1 MVKSII
7 DGIQDGKAITR
18 PMGYKMVK
26 AMTDGNER
34 VYKFLIDVYAN
45 KKRINESLR
54 QKQEWQR
61 KDIHIK

>member
-1 MVKSII
+1 LNIKIRQEVSWESILN
-7 DGIQDGKAITR
+7 AS
-18 PMGYKMVK
+18 MGYKMGK